1 MYVNADNA
9 GRTIIKESVNE
20 NSTFY
25 NTDIASAQVGIS
37 DYLRKEV
44 GKQIQNINKQINT
57 TNRAKGSGIIA
68 LQKGDM
74 MTLVSHGTAEG
85 KLSWGGNAISPEL
98 VYAMLQKEGLIPE
111 TVNAAFTKS
120 CFCGVHNIFKIHGNS
135 KITVTP
141 TYDTKA
147 PLKDVIIRNGQYFLG
162 NDGNKIAVGPENKSR
177 MFDIAMFTEG
187 GINAEYQ
194 KNFNKNKI
202 YDTNVIITEAQID
215 KVLEQLNKYSLHSDK
230 LYDKTVGYTIGLD
243 EEKAWAELFGV
254 HQDGTPIVNN
264 ENDVVFNE
272 NDIVNNE
279 NDIINNE
286 NSQDQLNSEKI
297 NTEDNNND
305 IVNNENNNSEKINTE
320 DNNND
325 IVNNDIVN
333 NENNQD
339 QLKSDKTNTENNK
352 NDVVFNENN
361 QDQLNSDK
369 TNTEDSSEKINTEEI
384 PEEFEETEEIPEEF
398 EETEEIPEEE
408 IPEEF
413 EETEEIPEEEIPEEE
428 IPEETEEIPEE
439 EIPEE
444 TEEIEQDLTSATENT
459 DNLAHKTLSNKSK
472 IALGIAAAVVVGTIA
487 IAGAKKNNEKDKK
500 QKKNIYDPQTKYQ
513 NDINENDSD
522 IAYNI
527 TKYRYGHRN
536 IM

>member
-1 MYVNADNA
+1 MNKKIHKLYNIHNFKKIDSKMYANADNA
-9 GRTIIKESVNE
+9 GRTIIKESVSK

-25 NTDIASAQVGIS
+25 NTDIASAQIGIS
-37 DYLRKEV
+37 DYLKKEV

-85 KLSWGGNAISPEL
+85 KLSWGGNMISPEL

-120 CFCGVHNIFKIHGNS
+120 CFCGLQNTFKIHGNN

-147 PLKDVIIRNGQYFLG
+147 PLKNVVINSGQYFLG
-162 NDGNKIAVGPENKSR
+162 NDGNKIAVGPKNKSR

-215 KVLEQLNKYSLHSDK
+215 KVLEPLNKYSLNSDK
-230 LYDKTVGYTIGLD
+230 LYDKAVGYVIGID
-243 EEKAWAELFGV
+243 EEKAWTELFGV

-272 NDIVNNE
+272 NDVIDNE
-279 NDIINNE
+279 NDVIDNE
-286 NSQDQLNSEKI
+286 NSQDQLSSEEINTENNNNSDKI
-297 NTEDNNND
+297 NTENK
-305 IVNNENNNSEKINTE
+305 E
-320 DNNND
+320 
-325 IVNNDIVN
+325 NDIVN

-339 QLKSDKTNTENNK
+339 QLSSDKINTENK
-352 NDVVFNENN
+352 ENS
-361 QDQLNSDK
+361 QDQLNSEEINTENNENDAVFNENSQDQLNSK
-369 TNTEDSSEKINTEEI
+369 EINTENSSEEINTEDNNSSDKINNSNQETQQQKTDINNTTKSSENIQESSPINTKK
-384 PEEFEETEEIPEEF
+384 
-398 EETEEIPEEE
+398 
-408 IPEEF
+408 
-413 EETEEIPEEEIPEEE
+413 
-428 IPEETEEIPEE
+428 
-439 EIPEE
+439 
-444 TEEIEQDLTSATENT
+444 LSGKA
-459 DNLAHKTLSNKSK
+459 KTA
-472 IALGIAAAVVVGTIA
+472 IGIGIAAAVVVGTIA
-487 IAGAKKNNEKDKK
+487 IASAKKNNEKDDKK
-500 QKKNIYDPQTKYQ
+500 KKKNTYDPQMKYQ
-513 NDINENDSD
+513 NDLNENDSD

>member
-1 MYVNADNA
+1 MNEKIRKLYNIHIFKKIDSKMYANADNA

-25 NTDIASAQVGIS
+25 NTGIASAQLGIS

-44 GKQIQNINKQINT
+44 GNQIQNINKQINT

-74 MTLVSHGTAEG
+74 MTLISHGTAEG
-85 KLSWGGNAISPEL
+85 KLSWGGNMISPEL

-120 CFCGVHNIFKIHGNS
+120 CFCGVQNTFKIHNNS

-141 TYDTKA
+141 AYDTKA
-147 PLKDVIIRNGQYFLG
+147 PLKDVVIHNGQYFHG
-162 NDGNKIAVGPENKSR
+162 NDGNKIAIGPKNKSR

-215 KVLEQLNKYSLHSDK
+215 KVLEPLNKYSLNSDK
-230 LYDKTVGYTIGLD
+230 LYDKAVGYVIGLD
-243 EEKAWAELFGV
+243 EEKAWAELFGA

-264 ENDVVFNE
+264 ENDV
-272 NDIVNNE
+272 
-279 NDIINNE
+279 INNE
-286 NSQDQLNSEKI
+286 
-297 NTEDNNND
+297 
-305 IVNNENNNSEKINTE
+305 
-320 DNNND
+320 
-325 IVNNDIVN
+325 NDIVN

-339 QLKSDKTNTENNK
+339 QIKSEKINTEDNNNSDKTNTENNENDIVFDENIKSEKINTKNNK
-352 NDVVFNENN
+352 NDVVFNENS
-361 QDQLNSDK
+361 QDQLSSD
-369 TNTEDSSEKINTEEI
+369 KINTENNNI
-384 PEEFEETEEIPEEF
+384 NSDKINNSN
-398 EETEEIPEEE
+398 
-408 IPEEF
+408 
-413 EETEEIPEEEIPEEE
+413 
-428 IPEETEEIPEE
+428 
-439 EIPEE
+439 
-444 TEEIEQDLTSATENT
+444 QNT
-459 DNLAHKTLSNKSK
+459 QQQKIDTNNTTKSSKNIQESSTINTKKLSGKAKTA
-472 IALGIAAAVVVGTIA
+472 IGIGIAAAMVVGTIA

-500 QKKNIYDPQTKYQ
+500 QKKNTYNPQMKYQ
-513 NDINENDSD
+513 NNDLNENDSD